1 MFVKPLKLKIISW
14 LFDKKQKKQNPKQN
28 IVLVYRGKIIVQL
41 VVELTD
47 DETTNKPAT
56 KISLRGLTE
65 WKYFSAF

>member
-1 MFVKPLKLKIISW
+1 MFVKPLKSKIISW
-14 LFDKKQKKQNPKQN
+14 LFDKKTPKKPKRN

-65 WKYFSAF
+65 WKYFSVL

>member
-1 MFVKPLKLKIISW
+1 MFVKPLKSKIISW
-14 LFDKKQKKQNPKQN
+14 LFDKKKTKKQKRN

-65 WKYFSAF
+65 WKYFSVL

>member
-14 LFDKKQKKQNPKQN
+14 LFDKKRN

-65 WKYFSAF
+65 WKYFSVL

>member
-1 MFVKPLKLKIISW
+1 MFVKPLKSKIISW
-14 LFDKKQKKQNPKQN
+14 LFDKKKPKNQKRN

-65 WKYFSAF
+65 WKYFSVL

>member
-1 MFVKPLKLKIISW
+1 MFVKPLKSKIISW
-14 LFDKKQKKQNPKQN
+14 LFDKKNQKKQKRN

-65 WKYFSAF
+65 WKYFSVL

>member
-1 MFVKPLKLKIISW
+1 MFVKPLKSKIISW
-14 LFDKKQKKQNPKQN
+14 LFDLKKPKNQKRN

-65 WKYFSAF
+65 WKYFSVL

>member
-14 LFDKKQKKQNPKQN
+14 LFDKKTKQKQN

-65 WKYFSAF
+65 WKYFSVL

>member
-1 MFVKPLKLKIISW
+1 MFVKPLKSKIISW
-14 LFDKKQKKQNPKQN
+14 LFDKKNPKNQKRN

-65 WKYFSAF
+65 WKYFSVL

>member
-1 MFVKPLKLKIISW
+1 MFVKPLKSKIISW
-14 LFDKKQKKQNPKQN
+14 LFDKKNQKRN

-65 WKYFSAF
+65 WKYFSVL

>member
-1 MFVKPLKLKIISW
+1 MFVKPLKSKIISW
-14 LFDKKQKKQNPKQN
+14 LFDKKKPKKQKRN

-65 WKYFSAF
+65 WKYFSVL

>member
-1 MFVKPLKLKIISW
+1 MFVKPLKSKIISW
-14 LFDKKQKKQNPKQN
+14 LFDKKNPKKQKRN

-65 WKYFSAF
+65 WKYFSVL